1 MPQQPPNPLTS
12 EIAVELKFFI
22 GTKAIAA
29 FLEASLDTTRKWL
42 RKGVLPAK
50 KDPMGR
56 WVMTNLDYYQSLT

>member
-1 MPQQPPNPLTS
+1 
-12 EIAVELKFFI
+12 VELKFFI